1 MISENRTQES
11 GFGFG
16 WVGRMEGQ
24 EADDGF
30 IVDIDVWTPEKI
42 FPGGVHDVGEDVVSS
57 QKVKR
62 SAPFRTSMGGRR

>member
-1 MISENRTQES
+1 
-11 GFGFG
+11 
-16 WVGRMEGQ
+16 MEGQ